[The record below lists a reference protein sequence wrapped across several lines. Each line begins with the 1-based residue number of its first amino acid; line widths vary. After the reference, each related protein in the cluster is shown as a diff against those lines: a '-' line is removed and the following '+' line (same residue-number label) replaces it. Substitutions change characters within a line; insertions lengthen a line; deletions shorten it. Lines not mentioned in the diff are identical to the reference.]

1 MGRIMNTTGADAPPA
16 RLPVFF
22 ALFDTA
28 VGPCAIAWH
37 AAGLCGVQ
45 LPEADAA
52 QTRARMCQRFPA
64 GREAPASAAAQQ
76 AIDGISAML
85 RGEAHSLDALVLDM
99 RGVPA
104 FHQRVYAVART
115 IAPGQTL
122 TYGEVAARLGEPGAA
137 RAVGQALG
145 RNPFAPLVPCHR
157 VLAAG
162 DRPGGFSASGGIR
175 TKLRLLIIE
184 GAMRGT
190 PGLFD

>member
-1 MGRIMNTTGADAPPA
+1 MMAMTMTATPT
-16 RLPVFF
+16 RLF

-28 VGPCAIAWH
+28 VGSCGIAWGN
-37 AAGLCGVQ
+37 AGICGVQ

-52 QTRARMCQRFPA
+52 QTRARMLQRFPGA
-64 GREAPASAAAQQ
+64 AEAQPDDAVQAAIAH
-76 AIDGISAML
+76 ISAML
-85 RGEAHSLDALVLDM
+85 RGEPNQVDSVALDM

-104 FHQRVYAVART
+104 FHQRVYAVARA
-115 IAPGQTL
+115 IPPGQTL
-122 TYGEVAARLGEPGAA
+122 TYGELAARLGEPGAA

-145 RNPFAPLVPCHR
+145 RNPFAPVVPCHR

-162 DRPGGFSASGGIR
+162 DKPGGFSASGGIR

>member
-1 MGRIMNTTGADAPPA
+1 MTATTPT
-16 RLPVFF
+16 VFF
-22 ALFDTA
+22 TLFDTA
-28 VGPCAIAWH
+28 VGACGIAWGD
-37 AAGLCGVQ
+37 AGICGVQ

-52 QTRARMCQRFPA
+52 QTRGRMRQRFP
-64 GREAPASAAAQQ
+64 EAAEAAPDAQVQ
-76 AIDGISAML
+76 AAIHGISAML
-85 RGEAHSLDALVLDM
+85 RGEAHALDALVFDM

-104 FHQRVYAVART
+104 FHQRVYAVARA
-115 IAPGQTL
+115 IPPGQTL

-145 RNPFAPLVPCHR
+145 RNPFAPVVPCHR

-162 DRPGGFSASGGIR
+162 DKPGGFSASGGIR

>member
-1 MGRIMNTTGADAPPA
+1 MTASMLTTTSNI
-16 RLPVFF
+16 FF

-28 VGPCAIAWH
+28 IGSCGIAWTE
-37 AAGLCGVQ
+37 AGIAGVQ
-45 LPEADAA
+45 LPEADAQ
-52 QTRARMCQRFPA
+52 QTRQRMLQRFPEA
-64 GREAPASAAAQQ
+64 QEAAPAGQALAAVEGVA
-76 AIDGISAML
+76 AML
-85 RGEAHSLDALVLDM
+85 RGQPHDFTSLVLDM
-99 RGVPA
+99 HGVPA
-104 FHQRVYAVART
+104 FHQRVYALACD

-145 RNPFAPLVPCHR
+145 RNPFAPVVPCHR

-162 DRPGGFSASGGIR
+162 DKPGGFSASGGIR

>member
-1 MGRIMNTTGADAPPA
+1 MPTTTSNT
-16 RLPVFF
+16 FF
-22 ALFDTA
+22 SLFDTA
-28 VGPCAIAWH
+28 IGLCGIAWSE
-37 AAGLCGVQ
+37 AGIAGVQ
-45 LPEADAA
+45 LPEADAQ
-52 QTRARMCQRFPA
+52 QTRQRMLQRFPQA
-64 GREAPASAAAQQ
+64 QEAAPAGQALAAVEGVA
-76 AIDGISAML
+76 AML
-85 RGEAHSLDALVLDM
+85 RGQPHDFSALVLDM

-104 FHQRVYAVART
+104 FHQRVYALALG

-122 TYGEVAARLGEPGAA
+122 TYGEMAARLDEPGAA

-145 RNPFAPLVPCHR
+145 RNPFAPVVPCHR

-162 DRPGGFSASGGIR
+162 DKPGGFSANGGIR

>member
-1 MGRIMNTTGADAPPA
+1 MTVTTNAATA
-16 RLPVFF
+16 SAHF

-28 VGPCAIAWH
+28 VGACGIAWGD
-37 AAGLCGVQ
+37 AGICGVQ
-45 LPEADAA
+45 LPEVDAA
-52 QTRARMCQRFPA
+52 HTRVRMRQRFPDA
-64 GREAPASAAAQQ
+64 AEAVPGEEAQAA
-76 AIDGISAML
+76 ILGISAML
-85 RGEAHSLDALVLDM
+85 RGEAHALDTLVFDM
-99 RGVPA
+99 RRVPA
-104 FHQRVYAVART
+104 FHQRVYAVARA
-115 IAPGQTL
+115 IPPGQTL

-145 RNPFAPLVPCHR
+145 RNPFAPVVPCHR

-162 DRPGGFSASGGIR
+162 DKPGGFSASGGIR